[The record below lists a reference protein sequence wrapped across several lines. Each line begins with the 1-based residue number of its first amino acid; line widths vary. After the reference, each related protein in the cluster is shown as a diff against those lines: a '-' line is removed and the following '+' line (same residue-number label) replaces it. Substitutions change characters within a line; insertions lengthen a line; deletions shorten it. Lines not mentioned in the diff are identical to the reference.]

1 MKIGLKAF
9 PGGLWHLSK
18 GLLRVLLLRP
28 RTYYHSRF
36 QSQKFPCQ
44 PSLADNGRPR
54 TCPMCGFVK
63 IKVMMPAGWLVEMC
77 SALPRFSDL
86 DALNASLAGSRKH
99 EGELPTAAQNSYT
112 VSDEQRNVSA
122 QTKQPQQ
129 QTHC

>member
-18 GLLRVLLLRP
+18 GVLRVVLLRP
-28 RTYYHSRF
+28 RTYYHARF
-36 QSQKFPCQ
+36 HGQKLDCQ
-44 PSLADNGRPR
+44 PALADNGRPR
-54 TCPMCGFVK
+54 TCPMCGFEK
-63 IKVMMPAGWLVEMC
+63 IKVILPAGWSVEMC

-86 DALNASLAGSRKH
+86 EALNDTLAGGQIH
-99 EGELPTAAQNSYT
+99 VCELPTAAQNSYT